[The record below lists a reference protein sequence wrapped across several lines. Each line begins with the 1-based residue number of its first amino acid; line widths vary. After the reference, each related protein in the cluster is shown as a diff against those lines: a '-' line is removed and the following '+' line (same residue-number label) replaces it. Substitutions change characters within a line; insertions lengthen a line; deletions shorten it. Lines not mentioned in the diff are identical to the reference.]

1 MSIKASTRQQQD
13 VTIVDLSGQIKLG
26 EGSSVLRETVK
37 DLLGKGRKKI
47 LLNLA
52 EINYIDSSGVG
63 ELVSAF
69 TSVRNQGGEL
79 KLLHLTRK
87 VHDIL
92 QITKLY
98 TVFDVRDD
106 EAGAIASFNN

>member
-1 MSIKASTRQQQD
+1 MKARTRQQQD
-13 VTIVDLSGQIKLG
+13 ITIVDLSGQIKLG

-52 EINYIDSSGVG
+52 DINYIDSSGVG

-79 KLLHLTRK
+79 KLLHLTKK
-87 VHDIL
+87 VHERPADHEAL
-92 QITKLY
+92 H
-98 TVFDVRDD
+98 VFDVRDD
-106 EAGAIASFNN
+106 EAEALAAFSN